1 MTDPF
6 VHLRVASGY
15 SLRYGASHPS
25 SLVERAAEYDM
36 DILALTD
43 RDGLYGA
50 VRFAKA
56 CLRAGIAPVLGVDLA
71 VPFALPELGSSPVR
85 ASRTPTRG
93 GAVRDLKLPRVVVL
107 AASKVGWAAL
117 CRLVSA
123 THLSGARG
131 EPVSSSRLIAEHAAS
146 GDVVVLLGADSEVGA
161 ALAVER
167 PDLADEALRRWQE
180 ILDTPQLA
188 LAVTHHQGAGSG
200 PGSLR
205 HAARMLA
212 LADRQGI
219 TAVITNQVRMA
230 DRHLAPTVDV
240 LDSVR
245 RLVALD
251 SRHVD
256 RRNAEGYLKSG
267 KEMQLLADEVARH
280 AGRGESGGRH
290 LLAQTRAL
298 AMRCMLD
305 PHRDLGLGETH
316 LPELSVLNGA
326 GQVIS
331 QGSGAGRDEALA
343 VLQSRCEAG
352 IARRYG
358 VPSGQVRQRLAEEI
372 GVVRQMGY
380 ASYFLTVADVVDLI
394 KGMGVRCAARG
405 SGAGSLVNYLLGIS
419 GIDPLRHGLLMERFL
434 SPLRQALPDVDIDV
448 ESARRLEVYDK
459 ILANFGGERVACVA
473 MLDTYRV
480 RHAVRDVGA
489 ALSLPPGEVDA
500 IAKAFPHVRARDARA
515 ALRDLPELRAAG
527 LGERR
532 LDLLFSLVESLDGLP
547 RHIALHPC
555 GVLLSD
561 ATLLDRTPVEASFG
575 GYPMSQF
582 DKDDVEDLGLLKL
595 DVLGI
600 RMQSSMAH
608 ATAEISRTEGVEVDV
623 DALELD
629 DSETFAL
636 IQTANTLGCFQI
648 ESPGQRELIGKF
660 APETFADMI
669 IDISLFRPG
678 PVKSDMV
685 TPFLEARQGWKP
697 PRYLHPDLEPHLR
710 ETSGVVVF
718 HEQVI
723 QIIATLA
730 GCTLAEADEA
740 RRGLGDWQGKD
751 DVKAWFVPRARER
764 GYTEPVINR
773 IWEVLEAFASFGFCK
788 AHAAAFA
795 LPTYQSAWLKAHYP
809 AHFLSGV
816 LTHDPGMYPKRL
828 ILEEARRLGVAI
840 LSLDVNASTGSY
852 RVERVG
858 RYDEPP
864 PQVMDSP
871 PRLAPGAGLPDGR
884 DFGIRLS
891 LADVKGINETEID
904 RVVAGQ
910 PYSSLSDFWFRTRV
924 SHPVAERLVLAGAFD
939 SIYGIGAATPVRRRN
954 RVTRRDLLLAVAD
967 LQRSAQADV
976 RAASRARGLRRTS
989 LATTTE
995 APASLGVVSDPGGP
1009 ARSDPRGGVPRREHS
1024 RRFRDRQ
1031 EIPGRD
1037 VASVEI
1043 PGAT

>member
-36 DILALTD
+36 DTLALTD

-56 CLRAGIAPVLGVDLA
+56 CMRAGIAPILGVDLA
-71 VPFALPELGSSPVR
+71 VPFALPRLGPTAAGRVS
-85 ASRTPTRG
+85 SRTPTRG
-93 GAVRDLKLPRVVVL
+93 GAVRDLRLPRVVVL
-107 AASKVGWAAL
+107 ASSKAGWAAL

-131 EPVSSSRLIAEHAAS
+131 EPVSSHQLIAEHAAS
-146 GDVVVLLGADSEVGA
+146 GEVVVMLGADSEVGT
-161 ALAVER
+161 ALAAER
-167 PDLADEALRRWQE
+167 PEMAEEALRRWQE
-180 ILDTPQLA
+180 IIDTPQLA
-188 LAVTHHQGAGSG
+188 LAVTHHNG
-200 PGSLR
+200 PGSGVGSLS

-212 LADRQGI
+212 LADQQGV
-219 TAVITNQVRMA
+219 TGVLTNMVRMS

-267 KEMQLLADEVARH
+267 KEMQQVADEVALH

-298 AMRCMLD
+298 AMRCILD
-305 PHRDLGLGETH
+305 PARDLGLGETH

-326 GQVIS
+326 GEIIS
-331 QGSGAGRDEALA
+331 QGSSAGRNEALA
-343 VLQSRCEAG
+343 VLQQRCDAG
-352 IARRYG
+352 IAARYG
-358 VPSGQVRQRLAEEI
+358 GPSDEVTQRLAAEI
-372 GVVRQMGY
+372 DVVQQMGY
-380 ASYFLTVADVVDLI
+380 SSYFLTVADVVDLI
-394 KGMGVRCAARG
+394 KEMGVRCAARG
-405 SGAGSLVNYLLGIS
+405 SGAGSLINYLLGIS
-419 GIDPLRHGLLMERFL
+419 GIDPLRHGLVMERFL

-489 ALSLPPGEVDA
+489 ALSLPPGEIDA
-500 IAKAFPHVRARDARA
+500 IAKAFPHIRARDARA

-532 LDLLFSLVESLDGLP
+532 MDLLFSLVESLDGLP

-608 ATAEISRTEGVEVDV
+608 ATAEITRTEGVEVDV
-623 DALELD
+623 DAIALD
-629 DSETFAL
+629 DPDTYAL
-636 IQTANTLGCFQI
+636 IRTAHTLGCFQI

-660 APETFADMI
+660 APENFTDII

-685 TPFLEARQGWKP
+685 TPFLEARQGWKAP
-697 PRYLHPDLEPHLR
+697 YYIHPSLEEHLR
-710 ETSGVVVF
+710 ETAGVVVF

-723 QIIATLA
+723 KIIATVA
-730 GCTLAEADEA
+730 GCDLAHADEA
-740 RRGLGDWQGKD
+740 RRALGDWQGKD
-751 DVKAWFVPRARER
+751 DIKAWLIPRARAR
-764 GYTEPVINR
+764 GYSEPVIDK

-809 AHFLSGV
+809 AHFLAGI

-828 ILEEARRLGVAI
+828 ILEEARHLGIAI
-840 LSLDVNASTGSY
+840 LSLDVNASTGVY

-891 LADVKGINETEID
+891 LADFKGINETEID
-904 RVVAGQ
+904 RIVAGQ
-910 PYSSLSDFWFRTRV
+910 PYHSLSDFWFRPRV

-939 SIYGIGAATPVRRRN
+939 SIYGIGVATPVRRRN
-954 RVTRRDLLLAVAD
+954 QMTRRDLL
-967 LQRSAQADV
+967 
-976 RAASRARGLRRTS
+976 
-989 LATTTE
+989 
-995 APASLGVVSDPGGP
+995 
-1009 ARSDPRGGVPRREHS
+1009 
-1024 RRFRDRQ
+1024 
-1031 EIPGRD
+1031 
-1037 VASVEI
+1037 
-1043 PGAT
+1043 